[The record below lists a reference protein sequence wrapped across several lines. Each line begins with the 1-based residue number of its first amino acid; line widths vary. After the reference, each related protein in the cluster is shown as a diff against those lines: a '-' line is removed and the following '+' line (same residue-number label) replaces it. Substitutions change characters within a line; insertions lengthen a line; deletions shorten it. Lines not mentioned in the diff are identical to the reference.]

1 MYDNRIPHLNQFRRY
16 PLVLYTCKLGL
27 FVLCLYL
34 SHNYIIILK
43 YTYFKITCNILRL
56 KLFS

>member
-1 MYDNRIPHLNQFRRY
+1 MYDNKIPHLNQFRRY

-43 YTYFKITCNILRL
+43 YNYFKIICNILRL
-56 KLFS
+56 N